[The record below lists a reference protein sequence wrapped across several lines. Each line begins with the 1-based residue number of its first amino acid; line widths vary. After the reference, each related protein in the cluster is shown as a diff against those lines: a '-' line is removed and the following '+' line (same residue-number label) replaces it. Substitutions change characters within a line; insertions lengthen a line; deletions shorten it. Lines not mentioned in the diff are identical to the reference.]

1 VRSGLR
7 SLSSAADSDND
18 DISGDYVLV
27 DNKTVSVSV
36 SSSTPAVS
44 EADKSAVDKL
54 LKFVADNDVQ
64 MVSVSDAL
72 SISQLTSACLRSYF
86 FDLL

>member
-1 VRSGLR
+1 MRSGLR

-18 DISGDYVLV
+18 DVSGDYVLV

-36 SSSTPAVS
+36 SSSTSAVS

-72 SISQLTSACLRSYF
+72 SLHHSSSVS
-86 FDLL
+86 

>member
-1 VRSGLR
+1 MRSGLR